1 MKLLLAS
8 RNEGKLVEFRQ
19 LLAGYELLPWP
30 KNAPGIPEDGA
41 FFRDNAAQKADFARA
56 WWGRHGEEAIDG
68 VLADDSGLCVEALY
82 GGPGVLSAR
91 FARELEQDE
100 KNRAL
105 LAMMPTDARRNASFV
120 CVLAF
125 APFPAGE
132 LLYAEGVVE
141 GKLALQPAGARGFG
155 YDPIF
160 IPKGYRRTFA
170 QLGNRVKSRLSH
182 RTRACEALK
191 ARLT

>member
-1 MKLLLAS
+1 MRLLLAS
-8 RNEGKLVEFRQ
+8 RNAGKLSEFRD
-19 LLAGYELLPWP
+19 LLPEHDLLPWP

-56 WWGRHGEEAIDG
+56 WWSRHGDEAVDG

-91 FARELEQDE
+91 FARELEPDE

-105 LAMMPTDARRNASFV
+105 LAMLPGDARRNAAFV

-125 APFPAGE
+125 APCPAGE
-132 LLYAEGVVE
+132 LVYAEGTVE
-141 GKLALQPAGARGFG
+141 GKLSLVPAGTRGFG

-160 IPKGYRRTFA
+160 VPKGYRRTFA

-182 RTRACEALK
+182 RARACAALRELL
-191 ARLT
+191 A

>member
-1 MKLLLAS
+1 M
-8 RNEGKLVEFRQ
+8 
-19 LLAGYELLPWP
+19 
-30 KNAPGIPEDGA
+30 
-41 FFRDNAAQKADFARA
+41 
-56 WWGRHGEEAIDG
+56 
-68 VLADDSGLCVEALY
+68 LADDSGLCVESLH

-91 FARELEQDE
+91 FARELEQDD

-105 LAMMPTDARRNASFV
+105 LAMLPLDARRNASFV

-125 APFPAGE
+125 APFPSGE
-132 LLYAEGVVE
+132 LVYAEGWVE

-182 RTRACEALK
+182 RARACEVLK
-191 ARLT
+191 KIIG

>member
-1 MKLLLAS
+1 MLRLLLAS

-19 LLAGYELLPWP
+19 LLPGVELLPWP

-56 WWGRHGEEAIDG
+56 WWVRHGEEAVDG
-68 VLADDSGLCVEALY
+68 VLADDSGLCVEALH

-91 FARELEQDE
+91 FAKELEQDA

-105 LAMMPTDARRNASFV
+105 LAMLPADARRNACFV

-132 LLYAEGVVE
+132 LVYAEGVVD
-141 GKLALQPAGARGFG
+141 GKLALQPAGTRGFG

-182 RTRACEALK
+182 RARACEALK
-191 ARLT
+191 EML